1 MTNTQKFTFKLQ
13 IVALILMAAG
23 WGWADGNFSSGL
35 PLWNVLLH
43 CIPILLLLIIGL
55 QIFRVRDTSQGAE
68 SHARGAEI
76 GMTVFTVVTIIS
88 TTVLVILGVSN
99 SDPNSVGVHNLW
111 DWFPTILLYM
121 SALLWLATLIPT
133 RRVQAVVNTATIE

>member
-1 MTNTQKFTFKLQ
+1 MTNTQNFTFKLQ

-23 WGWADGNFSSGL
+23 WGWAGGNFSSGM

-55 QIFRVRDTSQGAE
+55 QIFRVRGTNQGAE

-121 SALLWLATLIPT
+121 SALLWLATLIPA